1 MRTSAPPQQKTNL
14 FKVFRCAERV
24 VPGDGTGGAW
34 LAWLDILAGVWGI
47 LDLIQWI
54 KSALR
59 GDRIRTAVSDR
70 VVASTRVVCAIHRP
84 ICNLPRGERSRCQ
97 SFDRVG

>member
-1 MRTSAPPQQKTNL
+1 MAC
-14 FKVFRCAERV
+14 V
-24 VPGDGTGGAW
+24 TGHYCGG
-34 LAWLDILAGVWGI
+34 LGI

-70 VVASTRVVCAIHRP
+70 GRMGNLFCHR
-84 ICNLPRGERSRCQ
+84 
-97 SFDRVG
+97 